1 MAGEL
6 LDDVALRWALRDIA
20 ARRHKFLKLSDAMLA
35 KLIDISWIE
44 MIDGEPVVTE
54 LGRHQIRPA

>member
-20 ARRHKFLKLSDAMLA
+20 ARRYKFLKLSDAMLA